1 MTVHLIAI
9 EEAFA
14 IPEFLARQPLTRTL
28 TDQRWIEEWNR
39 QLVDITDERLP
50 IMDKYGID
58 LQVLSLTVPGIQ
70 GVTDAEQ
77 AVIDA
82 RASNDYLADIVAR
95 HPDRFRGFAAV
106 ALQDPQAAAQELDRA
121 VNSLGMCGAL
131 VNDHTN
137 GHYYDEPQYDVFW
150 SKLEEL
156 DLPLYLH
163 PGAPPADSWHVVDG
177 RPELIGP
184 LWTWGAETA
193 AHALR
198 LVFGGVF
205 DRHPRAKLILGHMGE
220 NLPYQLA
227 RLDSRYLRQRDRVLL
242 RRPSEYFGDNISIT
256 VSGVW
261 SQAALAGAVQ
271 ALGAHAVMFA
281 VDYPYEF
288 TAEAVAFFD
297 AAPLSA
303 DERAQIGHANAER
316 ILRLKR

>member
-1 MTVHLIAI
+1 MRLIAI

-14 IPEFLARQPLTRTL
+14 IPKFLARQPLTKTL
-28 TDQRWIEEWNR
+28 TEQHWIDEWNR
-39 QLVDITDERLP
+39 QLVDFADERIP
-50 IMDKYGID
+50 IMDKYGIE

-70 GVTDAEQ
+70 GLTDAHQ

-82 RASNDYLADIVAR
+82 RVSNDYLADIVAKY
-95 HPDRFRGFAAV
+95 PDRFRGFAAV

-121 VNSLGMCGAL
+121 VTSLGLCGAL

-163 PGAPPADSWHVVDG
+163 PGAPPADAWHVLQG

-184 LWTWGAETA
+184 LWTWGAQTA

-205 DRHPRAKLILGHMGE
+205 DRHPGAKLILGHMGE

-227 RLDSRYLRQRDRVLL
+227 RLDSRYLRQRNRVL
-242 RRPSEYFGDNISIT
+242 RRPPSEYFGDNISIT

-261 SQAALAGAVQ
+261 SEAALAGAVQ
-271 ALGAHAVMFA
+271 ALGAQAVMFA

-288 TAEAVAFFD
+288 TEDAVSFFD
-297 AAPLSA
+297 AAPLT
-303 DERAQIGHANAER
+303 DEQREQIGRGNAER
-316 ILRLKR
+316 LLRLKL